1 MERFTEYSKTI
12 EEEGAGET
20 GENGEIKKTLSEMTF
35 IWDMFKVSIGNII
48 EKSDGADLEKLLELQ
63 AAFINFS
70 AHSYPT
76 RIDYVNEIL
85 KLTVGLCAKVDSK
98 SYSEEVLEN
107 IVGILT
113 HPLQKMSIVVLNM
126 PEYPNL
132 MNYLPYSKRKR
143 VAMSICEAIIASET
157 YLINLEIV
165 EKLIPFILPLLEN
178 EEEKPVASELES
190 EQSIIAKLMLFV
202 DSHDPNELLKMIS
215 MFEKYFVIGI
225 AEKKKYTLPALIG
238 KYTVLIHKV
247 QDVNWII
254 SQAQPQVADS
264 AQGVQAPPVE
274 NCAKAD
280 GQAETNESPEQL
292 ENEVEAGGAQ
302 EKTNGDAQ
310 EASGDADLEEKP
322 ADETEGNAEVAE
334 ETAEA
339 QPEEIPA
346 EIPVEVA
353 QQETTNAS
361 DNAIAQIEAKI
372 REKYNLL
379 DHSGYLSDSEKE
391 NFSFA
396 LAKVELDLIQVCEHL
411 RTFVD
416 EIGTSYPEIA
426 IRLGLQ
432 VAMNLSV
439 CDTAKEADE
448 LQYILCSDVLER
460 YEDEISETR
469 DKVYFLEQ
477 IIGALC
483 NIRNMSEENMDIIIR
498 NIRTYSSSFVRKRDS
513 CLMILKASNLYCR
526 TDYVDEEKIK
536 ECLRKALMF
545 AKNACS
551 KSKSNGVVYVHI

>member
-20 GENGEIKKTLSEMTF
+20 GENGEPKKTLSEMTF

-85 KLTVGLCAKVDSK
+85 KLTVGLCAKADSK

-178 EEEKPVASELES
+178 EEEKPVASEIES

-215 MFEKYFVIGI
+215 TFEKYFVLGI

-264 AQGVQAPPVE
+264 AQGVQAPQPVE
-274 NCAKAD
+274 ICAKAD
-280 GQAETNESPEQL
+280 GQAETNESP
-292 ENEVEAGGAQ
+292 
-302 EKTNGDAQ
+302 
-310 EASGDADLEEKP
+310 
-322 ADETEGNAEVAE
+322 
-334 ETAEA
+334 
-339 QPEEIPA
+339 
-346 EIPVEVA
+346 
-353 QQETTNAS
+353 
-361 DNAIAQIEAKI
+361 
-372 REKYNLL
+372 
-379 DHSGYLSDSEKE
+379 
-391 NFSFA
+391 
-396 LAKVELDLIQVCEHL
+396 
-411 RTFVD
+411 
-416 EIGTSYPEIA
+416 
-426 IRLGLQ
+426 
-432 VAMNLSV
+432 
-439 CDTAKEADE
+439 
-448 LQYILCSDVLER
+448 
-460 YEDEISETR
+460 
-469 DKVYFLEQ
+469 
-477 IIGALC
+477 
-483 NIRNMSEENMDIIIR
+483 
-498 NIRTYSSSFVRKRDS
+498 
-513 CLMILKASNLYCR
+513 
-526 TDYVDEEKIK
+526 
-536 ECLRKALMF
+536 
-545 AKNACS
+545 
-551 KSKSNGVVYVHI
+551 